1 MVIVIRTLLALVQ
14 QKNSNRHSNS
24 SGLIIMMVNVVV
36 SNSHSNRSRDRT
48 SSRKSYAAR
57 LRYFLF
63 TSRSSPQ
70 LAMQRRS

>member
-1 MVIVIRTLLALVQ
+1 MWGLRSSTSNGHSDKNAIGLSTA
-14 QKNSNRHSNS
+14 KNSNRHSNS
-24 SGLIIMMVNVVV
+24 NSLIIMMVNVVV

-63 TSRSSPQ
+63 RDI
-70 LAMQRRS
+70 